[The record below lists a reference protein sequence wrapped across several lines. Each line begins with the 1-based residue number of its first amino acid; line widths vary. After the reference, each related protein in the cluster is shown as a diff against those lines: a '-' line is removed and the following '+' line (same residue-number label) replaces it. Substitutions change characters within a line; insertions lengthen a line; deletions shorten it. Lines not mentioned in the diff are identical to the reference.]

1 MYAYVDETG
10 NTGNELFDSEQ
21 PVFVTAAMMTKTNF
35 DIVWKDPLKA
45 IAGRVGASALHAN
58 ELGISRIEEIADDLL
73 RVIKKADARFFVS
86 RLEKSYL
93 AAAKVFDTYFDAGEN
108 VAVPWQ
114 AYWIRP
120 LRLTLMFKLATYV
133 LDEEIARI
141 VWDCVTA
148 KTETKSK
155 EFFVDGAKA
164 ILARAPSLP
173 DARAREIVTEAMQWA
188 IANPENFSTHIRDKV
203 SRNAHSPN
211 FVAFSNL
218 MDGLHKASKIWNR
231 PVREIVH
238 DRQNQFEKT
247 IIQWHEVYS
256 RPELANENPMHWP
269 GEKEPITLSKT
280 PGSKLRIDTEEN
292 SPGLQVIDVV
302 LWLFKRVITDK
313 DIGPRGGRLLN
324 RVYQR
329 GWQNDLSFDGVG
341 TAVEEQL
348 AEIWNAPIS
357 EEQARRGAEL
367 AAKERENRMAAL
379 KAHMATKAGETELI
393 VDGG

>member
-10 NTGNELFDSEQ
+10 NTGNELFDPEQ
-21 PVFVTAAMMTKTNF
+21 RVFVTAAMMTKTNF
-35 DIVWKDPLKA
+35 DALRKGDLEA

-58 ELGISRIEEIADDLL
+58 GLGIGRIEVIAADLL
-73 RVIKKADARFFVS
+73 RVIKKTDARFIVS
-86 RLEKSYL
+86 RVEKSYL

-108 VAVPWQ
+108 LAVPRHV
-114 AYWIRP
+114 YWIRP
-120 LRLTLMFKLATYV
+120 LRLMLMFKLATYIV
-133 LDEEIARI
+133 DEEIARV

-148 KTETKSK
+148 KTEARSK
-155 EFFVDGAKA
+155 VFFADGAKA
-164 ILARAPSLP
+164 ILARAPRLP
-173 DARAREIVTEAMQWA
+173 DARSLEIVTEAMQWA

-218 MDGLHKASKIWNR
+218 MDGLHKVSRAWNR

-256 RPELANENPMHWP
+256 RRELENEEPLRWP
-269 GEKEPITLSKT
+269 GEKEPIVLSKT

-292 SPGLQVIDVV
+292 SAGLQVIDVV
-302 LWLFKRVITDK
+302 LWLFKRIITNK
-313 DIGPRGGRLLN
+313 DIGLQGARLLN
-324 RVYQR
+324 RVFQR

-341 TAVEEQL
+341 NAVEERFD
-348 AEIWNAPIS
+348 EIWNAPIS
-357 EEQARRGAEL
+357 EELARRGAEL
-367 AAKERENRMAAL
+367 LAKEQENRMAAL
-379 KAHMATKAGETELI
+379 KTYVAEKAAKAGSL